1 MPKRTPVRETA
12 RETTLNLHKKC
23 VALVAVLTV
32 LFSFSGISQ
41 ASADPYS
48 YLNNGIISYAGW
60 SGSQDF
66 FNSGD
71 NWRPSYLYTTPYD
84 SESTIE
90 LTNGSGWGV
99 TLTQGDDCFS
109 GSPCWGHSAN
119 VTSTRSIDYAGL
131 NSFSNAGTTYTYG
144 TIVETAAVTLSGRT
158 VELVSSVSLA
168 RDSNYAVI
176 TTSIKNL
183 GGSVSDLKLFVNNY
197 DGMVRSDSGYRS
209 TRGNV
214 ADGSFVALTDTSQ
227 SSNAVLA
234 DALEYEHS
242 GTNYGAILL
251 AGSNTG
257 TLSSVLA
264 TGCCSPQEVA
274 YNPATQLTQSG
285 ADGQYAILNQL
296 RTLSTGETYTLKWAF
311 GGASY
316 TTLTSSA
323 FLNAL
328 LAAVGTRTGP
338 TDEEIAAEAARV
350 AAEAA
355 RVAAVQA
362 AQKAADDAQALK
374 MAPKTDFGQCY
385 SGSDK
390 VADPTGEI
398 RGMLDVINRKYG
410 NLIK

>member
-1 MPKRTPVRETA
+1 MSSKF
-12 RETTLNLHKKC
+12 NK
-23 VALVAVLTV
+23 VATV
-32 LFSFSGISQ
+32 IFLALFTIFGISQ

-48 YLNNGIISYAGW
+48 YLNNGILSFAGRFDSNNFYTPGESW
-60 SGSQDF
+60 QQAF
-66 FNSGD
+66 
-71 NWRPSYLYTTPYD
+71 LYTNAFD
-84 SESTIE
+84 SSSKIE
-90 LTNGSGWGV
+90 LTNGTGWGV
-99 TLTQGDDCFS
+99 TLTKGDYCFS
-109 GSPCWGHSAN
+109 GSECYGKTTG
-119 VTSTRSIDYAGL
+119 VTSTRSVDYAGL
-131 NSFSNAGTTYTYG
+131 SSFSNAGTTYTYG
-144 TIVETAAVTLSGRT
+144 TVVENDAISLGGQS
-158 VELVSSVSLA
+158 VEIVSSISLA

-176 TTSIKNL
+176 TTAIRNL

-197 DGMVRSDSGYRS
+197 DGMIYNDDLYRS

-214 ADGSFVALTDTSQ
+214 VNGSFVPLTDTSQ

-234 DALEYEHS
+234 DALEYVHS

-257 TLSSVLA
+257 TLSSILDV
-264 TGCCSPQEVA
+264 GCCSPQSVV
-274 YNPATQLTQSG
+274 YNPQSQLTQSFR
-285 ADGQYAILNQL
+285 DGQYAILNQL
-296 RTLSTGETYTLKWAF
+296 PTLSSGETFTLKWAF
-311 GGASY
+311 GGANY

-338 TDEEIAAEAARV
+338 TDEEI